1 MKTLLLLKTLL
12 LSVFACLLSINLAC
26 AQSAAPKTDSVMITI
41 LLKHQ
46 QDKNLDTIQAI
57 EKKNKFDKLFPP
69 PGARIVSW
77 YVMMGIGQ
85 VVTVKIPASELR
97 NLNLSIEK
105 GAWGAFNTEFYPT
118 YDYMPVWKASQ
129 NNDPQLLWPFCLR
142 QDQRV
147 YLIHQTN
154 K

>member
-1 MKTLLLLKTLL
+1 MKSL
-12 LSVFACLLSINLAC
+12 FLSIVASF
-26 AQSAAPKTDSVMITI
+26 AIVSTAYSQQAKGDSVMITI
-41 LLKHQ
+41 FLKHQ

-57 EKKNKFDKLFPP
+57 EKKNGFDKMFPP

-85 VVTVKIPASELR
+85 VVTVKIPAGELR
-97 NLNLSIEK
+97 ALNTSIEK

-118 YDYMPVWKASQ
+118 YDYVPVWKESQ
-129 NNDPQLLWPFCLR
+129 AG
-142 QDQRV
+142 
-147 YLIHQTN
+147 H